1 MSIPTVTERAR
12 AIALLA
18 FDVDG
23 VCTDGKLY
31 YGPDGCALHA
41 FHARDGLGLVMAR
54 QAGIVCC
61 AISGRRSRNVEAR
74 LGELKVPF
82 IRQGVG
88 DKATEMQAILQECS
102 LTPAQACFVGDD
114 INDLSVM
121 AMSGLAV
128 AVADAEPAVLAAAH
142 VVTRRL
148 GGGGALR
155 EIVEL
160 ILRAQDR
167 WTA

>member
-1 MSIPTVTERAR
+1 
-12 AIALLA
+12 
-18 FDVDG
+18 
-23 VCTDGKLY
+23 
-31 YGPDGCALHA
+31 
-41 FHARDGLGLVMAR
+41 
-54 QAGIVCC
+54 
-61 AISGRRSRNVEAR
+61 
-74 LGELKVPF
+74 
-82 IRQGVG
+82 
-88 DKATEMQAILQECS
+88 
-102 LTPAQACFVGDD
+102 VGDD

-121 AMSGLAV
+121 AMSGLSV